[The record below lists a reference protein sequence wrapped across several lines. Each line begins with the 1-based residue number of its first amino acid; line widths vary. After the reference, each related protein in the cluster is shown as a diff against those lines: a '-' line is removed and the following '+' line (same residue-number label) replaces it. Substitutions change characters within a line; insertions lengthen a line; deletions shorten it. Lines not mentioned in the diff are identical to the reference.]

1 MVCFNHISLSV
12 RSILKIHPG
21 AAQVA
26 KTFRKYGKAV
36 PANILAAAE
45 NNEAVT
51 TLDDTGSDPAV
62 PSDQY
67 DSSYL
72 SPVTVGSN
80 TLHLDFDTGSAD
92 L

>member
-1 MVCFNHISLSV
+1 
-12 RSILKIHPG
+12 
-21 AAQVA
+21 VA
-26 KTFRKYGKAV
+26 KTLRKYNKAV

-45 NNEAVT
+45 NNEAVSAQA
-51 TLDDTGSDPAV
+51 DTGSDPAV

>member
-1 MVCFNHISLSV
+1 MTLTISSG
-12 RSILKIHPG
+12 P
-21 AAQVA
+21 AQIA
-26 KTFRKYGKAV
+26 KTLRKYGKAV
-36 PANILAAAE
+36 PAHIQAAAD
-45 NNEAVT
+45 NNAAVQAAA
-51 TLDDTGSDPAV
+51 DTGSDPAV

-80 TLHLDFDTGSAD
+80 TVHLDFDTGSAD

>member
-1 MVCFNHISLSV
+1 MLIS
-12 RSILKIHPG
+12 KTGPQ
-21 AAQVA
+21 QVA
-26 KTFRKYGKAV
+26 KTLRKFGKTV
-36 PANILAAAE
+36 PDNILAAVDNA
-45 NNEAVT
+45 ASVQAAS
-51 TLDDTGSDPAV
+51 DTGTDPAV

-80 TLHLDFDTGSAD
+80 TVHLDFDTGSAD